1 MPVHRIRKP
10 WGFGS
15 RDARTGSERAMNISQ
30 WLPAMLLLP
39 LALFAIGAGLALR
52 VANRSLRRLSDAAQA
67 WRPDRE
73 SAATPERGP
82 HEARRAHMAFDAM
95 QNRVAGCLA
104 ERTRVL
110 AAIAHDL
117 QTPITRM
124 RLRADMTDDQAQ
136 RSKLQHD
143 LDQMTVLVREAL
155 SYARTLH
162 GVREDPRRIDLDALL
177 DSLRCDYE
185 DAGHT
190 VSVVGQ
196 VGRPV
201 GVLPL
206 ALRRIVTN
214 LTDNALRFDKA
225 VELTVQLDR
234 QADIE
239 ICVLDRGPGIPESE
253 LDAVMQPFYRLDG
266 AAHPG
271 SAGSGLGLAIAKQLA
286 SSMGARLKLSNRP
299 GGGLAAR
306 LSMPHCEQS
315 QA

>member
-1 MPVHRIRKP
+1 
-10 WGFGS
+10 
-15 RDARTGSERAMNISQ
+15 
-30 WLPAMLLLP
+30 MLLLP
-39 LALFAIGAGLALR
+39 LALFAIGACLALR
-52 VANRSLRRLSDAAQA
+52 AANRALRRLADAAQS
-67 WRPDRE
+67 WRPDRA
-73 SAATPERGP
+73 SATSQQRGP
-82 HEARRAHMAFDAM
+82 REARCACTAFDAM
-95 QNRVAGCLA
+95 QDRITGCLA
-104 ERTRVL
+104 ERTQVL

-124 RLRADMTDDQAQ
+124 RLRADMMDDQAQ
-136 RSKLQHD
+136 RHKQQHD
-143 LDQMTVLVREAL
+143 LDQMEVLVREAL
-155 SYARTLH
+155 TYARTLH
-162 GVREDPRRIDLDALL
+162 GVREHPRRIDLDAFL

-185 DAGHT
+185 DAGQT

-214 LTDNALRFDKA
+214 LTDNALKFDKA
-225 VELTVQLDR
+225 VELTVQFDR
-234 QADIE
+234 RAEIE

-253 LDAVMQPFYRLDG
+253 LDAVMQPFYRLEG
-266 AAHPG
+266 ATHPSSVG
-271 SAGSGLGLAIAKQLA
+271 TGLGLAIAKQLA

-306 LSMPHCEQS
+306 LSMPHCEQL

>member
-1 MPVHRIRKP
+1 
-10 WGFGS
+10 
-15 RDARTGSERAMNISQ
+15 MNISQ

-73 SAATPERGP
+73 RAASPERGP
-82 HEARRAHMAFDAM
+82 REARRAHTAFDAM

-124 RLRADMTDDQAQ
+124 RLRTDMMDDQAQ
-136 RSKLQHD
+136 RIKLQHD

-162 GVREDPRRIDLDALL
+162 GVREHPRRIDLDALL

-234 QADIE
+234 QAEIE

-253 LDAVMQPFYRLDG
+253 LDAVMQPFYRLEG
-266 AAHPG
+266 TAHPVSVGTG
-271 SAGSGLGLAIAKQLA
+271 SGTGLGLAIAKQLA

-306 LSMPHCEQS
+306 LSMPHCEQW